1 MRYVTT
7 WTQNSLHV
15 YMLIQAWLPL
25 ACRVQSRTT
34 CGSHIQSV
42 FGSRVTCS
50 LRRQSCLKEKMKKY
64 SIDLS
69 RKLVR
74 KALKDLDVTNTMYP
88 KLRPYYRTD
97 GHVYRTRRY
106 GLECSCLHFLH
117 IVATMRKVDGQV
129 SGDVRRRTKL
139 LQPRNWS
146 FDRTWHFLW
155 LSGGSTAEYC
165 REVLDTFCPS
175 MRIAAAECF
184 RF

>member
-1 MRYVTT
+1 
-7 WTQNSLHV
+7 
-15 YMLIQAWLPL
+15 MLIQAWLPL

-34 CGSHIQSV
+34 CGSPIQSV
-42 FGSRVTCS
+42 FGTRVTCS

-74 KALKDLDVTNTMYP
+74 KALKDQDVTNTMYP

-129 SGDVRRRTKL
+129 SKCREM
-139 LQPRNWS
+139 
-146 FDRTWHFLW
+146 
-155 LSGGSTAEYC
+155 SGGQNSCQGIGASTAPGISFGSVVAQLQTAEKYYILSVNAHCC
-165 REVLDTFCPS
+165 RML
-175 MRIAAAECF
+175 
-184 RF
+184 